1 MDAAG
6 EELADRIRAIVAPAS
21 GIEERRMFGTR
32 AFLLDG
38 RILAGARPGGVLL
51 IKVAAE
57 DEAVLLLRE
66 GAARA
71 VMGPRTMSAR
81 WIDVAPSA
89 IADDDGLLF
98 WIDAARAGAD

>member
-1 MDAAG
+1 MDAEG
-6 EELADRIRAIVAPAS
+6 DELADRIRAIVAAAS
-21 GIEERRMFGTR
+21 DVQEKRMFGTR

-57 DEAVLLLRE
+57 DEAALLLRE
-66 GAARA
+66 GATPA
-71 VMGPRTMSAR
+71 VMGRRTMSAR

-89 IADDDGLLF
+89 IADDDELLF
-98 WIDAARAGAD
+98 WIDAARAGGA

>member
-1 MDAAG
+1 MDTAG
-6 EELADRIRAIVAPAS
+6 DELADRIRAIIAPTS
-21 GIEERRMFGTR
+21 DIEERRMFGTR

-51 IKVAAE
+51 IKVAAD
-57 DEAVLLLRE
+57 DEAVLLLRD
-66 GAARA
+66 GATRA

-81 WIDVAPSA
+81 WIDVAPWA

-98 WIDAARAGAD
+98 WIDAARAGAV